1 MITYHTSIR
10 KRSIQETLKYAKIY
24 ANQYGITR
32 VTNTTRLDNI
42 GVPVYASIRPGAAQG
57 SLCVSAGKGL
67 TEEEAKVGAYME
79 ALELTFTEP
88 HRRKVPLFSTSIT
101 NILDEASRPN
111 AILDF
116 CPKVGVEIDLETP
129 INGVNAIDL
138 ISGKTYVVPA
148 ELAFIPY
155 LEKPIY
161 FGSNSNGLASGNTLE
176 EATLHGIL
184 EVIERDISSFQMV
197 EKKVAIVSP
206 KSYPAPLKIIA
217 EKVKKAGHELVI
229 RYGFNQFEMP
239 YFIAYL
245 VSGTLES
252 QALFAGGYGCHFSKD
267 IAIMRAATEA
277 MQSRLSII
285 HGGRDDL
292 VRQHNLLKD
301 LTHKELYLLH
311 QGYLNLARNESQII
325 DFQDI
330 KEFNW
335 SFNSI
340 ESYVNAIKDLLQK
353 HGFNFVLRVAYT
365 QREEPLQVVK
375 IIIPKMEFF
384 NSKSKK
390 IGIRLRDYAAKI
402 ANHPLRGTITKP

>member
-1 MITYHTSIR
+1 MISYHTSIR
-10 KRSIQETLKYAKIY
+10 KRSIKETLKYAKQY
-24 ANQYGITR
+24 AKEYGITR

-42 GVPVYASIRPGAAQG
+42 GVPVYASIRPAAAQG
-57 SLCVSAGKGL
+57 SLCVSAGKGI
-67 TEEEAKVGAYME
+67 TEEEAQIGAYME
-79 ALELTFTEP
+79 ALELAFTEP
-88 HRRKVPLFSTSIT
+88 QRQKVPMFPTSVLD
-101 NILDEASRPN
+101 ILDERTRPN

-116 CPKVGVEIDLETP
+116 CPRANTEIVEDLP
-129 INGVNAIDL
+129 INGVHALDL
-138 ISGKTYVVPA
+138 ISKKRYVIPA

-155 LEKPIY
+155 FEKPIY
-161 FGSNSNGLASGNTLE
+161 FGSNSNGLASGNTLA

-184 EVIERDISSFQMV
+184 EVIERDITSFQMV
-197 EKKVAIVSP
+197 HKNLAIVSP
-206 KSYPAPLKIIA
+206 DTYPAPLQLIT

-229 RYGFNQFEMP
+229 RYGFNEFEMP
-239 YFIAYL
+239 YFMAYL

-252 QALFAGGYGCHFSKD
+252 QALFAGGYGCHFSKE

-301 LTHKELYLLH
+301 LSHKELYQVH
-311 QGYLNLARNESQII
+311 QGYLNLARNENQII

-335 SFNSI
+335 VFKDI
-340 ESYVNAIKDLLQK
+340 KSYVEAIIQLLQK

-365 QREEPLQVVK
+365 QTTEPLQVVK

-384 NSKSKK
+384 NTQSKK

-402 ANHPLRGTITKP
+402 VN